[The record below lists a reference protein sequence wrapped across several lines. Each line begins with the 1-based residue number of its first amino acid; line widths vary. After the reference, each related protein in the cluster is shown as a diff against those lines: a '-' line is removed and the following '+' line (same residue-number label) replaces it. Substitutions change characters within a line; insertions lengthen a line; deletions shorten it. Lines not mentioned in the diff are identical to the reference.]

1 MKRDKVRKTAP
12 DTRMEIAGGDPSE
25 LNDINEESDLAQI
38 RKDVAKL
45 HDETVKKQQ
54 PLYTDKVMTQLLK
67 DVVFLNDFS
76 EFPTVSVNANQG

>member
-45 HDETVKKQQ
+45 HDETVKK
-54 PLYTDKVMTQLLK
+54 
-67 DVVFLNDFS
+67 
-76 EFPTVSVNANQG
+76 